1 MESKFIK
8 ELAEIMKA
16 NDVCRLDIEENQC
29 KISMERSGQV
39 YVQTEAIQQP
49 AEVVPEQKDITEN
62 AYIEIKSPMV
72 GVFYSAKAPGE
83 KDFVAV
89 GDSVKP
95 GDVVCII
102 EAMKLMNDITSEYAG
117 TVAEVCVANGD
128 IVEYGQVL
136 FKLK

>member
-1 MESKFIK
+1 MESKIIK

-29 KISMERSGQV
+29 KISLERSSQV
-39 YVQTEAIQQP
+39 YVQTEAIPQP
-49 AEVVPEQKDITEN
+49 AEVVPEKKDITE

-117 TVAEVCVANGD
+117 TVAEVCAANGD

>member
-1 MESKFIK
+1 MESKMIK

-16 NDVCRLDIEENQC
+16 NDVCRLDIEENHC

-39 YVQTEAIQQP
+39 YVQSEALPQAVEIL
-49 AEVVPEQKDITEN
+49 PEKQEPTEN
-62 AYIEIKSPMV
+62 YIEIKSPMV

-83 KDFVAV
+83 KDFVSV
-89 GDSVKP
+89 GDQVQK
-95 GDVVCII
+95 GDVLCII
-102 EAMKLMNDITSEYAG
+102 EAMKLMNDITAEHSG
-117 TVAEVCVANGD
+117 TVAEICVANGD

>member
-1 MESKFIK
+1 MESKIIK

-16 NDVCRLDIEENQC
+16 NDVCRLDIEENHC

-39 YVQTEAIQQP
+39 YIPSEALPQAPEPPTEKQEP
-49 AEVVPEQKDITEN
+49 TER
-62 AYIEIKSPMV
+62 YGEIKYPMV

-89 GDSVKP
+89 GDKVNP
-95 GDVVCII
+95 GDVLCII
-102 EAMKLMNDITSEYAG
+102 EAMKLMNDITSDFAG
-117 TVAEVCVANGD
+117 TVAEICVSNGD

>member
-1 MESKFIK
+1 MESKIIK

-16 NDVCRLDIEENQC
+16 NDVCKLDIEENNC
-29 KISMERSGQV
+29 KISMERSSQV
-39 YVQTEAIQQP
+39 YVQAETVPLPVESVPEKKEDTEACL
-49 AEVVPEQKDITEN
+49 
-62 AYIEIKSPMV
+62 EIKSPMV

-83 KDFVAV
+83 KNFVTV

-117 TVAEVCVANGD
+117 TVVEVCAANGD